1 MPRCAHEDSS
11 AIPIAKARKT
21 ALCRCRT
28 CNRDF
33 DHDTGLLVEWTTD
46 AGYVYASS
54 RRPVP

>member
-1 MPRCAHEDSS
+1 M
-11 AIPIAKARKT
+11 PIAKGRKT